1 MGWGLLA
8 AFLEEGALERGGKR
22 CWVKGPTGP
31 GEAPWGPRAVASLL
45 EEGVLVFATE
55 LLGGCDRLL
64 GILDQG
70 REMTRVKRQLS

>member
-45 EEGVLVFATE
+45 EEGAACF
-55 LLGGCDRLL
+55 CY
-64 GILDQG
+64 
-70 REMTRVKRQLS
+70 